1 MRYTRQ
7 LSPAT
12 KAKISQGVRQ
22 SHAKKTEVEKQQTR
36 AKQSAAMRKY
46 WETIPKNNDEND
58 DEEPVIE
65 LGTW

>member
-46 WETIPKNNDEND
+46 WEGIPQKEDDEG

-65 LGTW
+65 LGSW